1 MDNKPKP
8 EAMKVMKED
17 GDGMRENVPSLA
29 VDFDAGVAT
38 ISVAVVLVHADVL
51 LDSYAAAF
59 GLATVAVFFGD
70 ADVLTRVALGVVVST
85 GRESLRLLVSAF
97 PSSVLDCDAFF
108 ALDLSGLGRCLLVF
122 V

>member
-1 MDNKPKP
+1 M
-8 EAMKVMKED
+8 
-17 GDGMRENVPSLA
+17 LA
-29 VDFDAGVAT
+29 VDFDAGVVA

-51 LDSYAAAF
+51 LDSYAAAL
-59 GLATVAVFFGD
+59 GLSTVAVFFGD
-70 ADVLTRVALGVVVST
+70 ANVLTRVAGVVVST
-85 GRESLRLLVSAF
+85 GRDGLRLLVSAF